1 MICFAITVQERVLCI
16 YLSFSLDVLTLDGVI
31 KGQWAR
37 DVVEVVVNSE
47 EKQFPLFFLDKQC
60 GAKEGKLKI

>member
-1 MICFAITVQERVLCI
+1 MFCYYCPGKGSL
-16 YLSFSLDVLTLDGVI
+16 YLFILLLGRTLDGVI

-47 EKQFPLFFLDKQC
+47 EKQFPLFFLDKHC
-60 GAKEGKLKI
+60 GGEGRKIKNIVI